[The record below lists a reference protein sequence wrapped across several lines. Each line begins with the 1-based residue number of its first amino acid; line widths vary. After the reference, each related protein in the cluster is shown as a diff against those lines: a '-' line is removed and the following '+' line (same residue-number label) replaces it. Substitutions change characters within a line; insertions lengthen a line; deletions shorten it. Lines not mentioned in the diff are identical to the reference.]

1 MHGSRGRSSV
11 KISYDGRDGVHTG
24 ICICICNLYVY
35 MYAHPCQIAS
45 EMTGFVT
52 MEASSIAKVNVA
64 NGVRLTLAL
73 TLTLT
78 SHQP

>member
-1 MHGSRGRSSV
+1 MECTQAYMHMHG
-11 KISYDGRDGVHTG
+11 T
-24 ICICICNLYVY
+24 CTAY
-35 MYAHPCQIAS
+35 MCMCMHAHPCQIAS

-64 NGVRLTLAL
+64 NGVRLTPALTLTLTLAPTLAL

-78 SHQP
+78 LT